1 MKAVKLDKAN
11 SLTHTI
17 LIEMQ
22 ITRKQTSDQ
31 SKSSDSALIL
41 NKHGV
46 RVYPAET
53 IARSAPQIADWKQ
66 PYSHTKY
73 TFFFFLNQTGRKYTD
88 TKINY
93 LAAFKNINTINVL
106 ILWTVIA

>member
-22 ITRKQTSDQ
+22 ITRKQTPDQ
-31 SKSSDSALIL
+31 SKSSDSTLIL

-53 IARSAPQIADWKQ
+53 LLKQ
-66 PYSHTKY
+66 PTENNHIRRGNTL
-73 TFFFFLNQTGRKYTD
+73 FFFFFCGNL
-88 TKINY
+88 
-93 LAAFKNINTINVL
+93 FKC
-106 ILWTVIA
+106 VIFKPDWQEIYR

>member
-31 SKSSDSALIL
+31 SKSSDSTLIL

-46 RVYPAET
+46 RVYPIGLSSRNNRYICSSNSWLKTT
-53 IARSAPQIADWKQ
+53 IFIC
-66 PYSHTKY
+66 
-73 TFFFFLNQTGRKYTD
+73 FFLSDSQE
-88 TKINY
+88 I
-93 LAAFKNINTINVL
+93 
-106 ILWTVIA
+106 